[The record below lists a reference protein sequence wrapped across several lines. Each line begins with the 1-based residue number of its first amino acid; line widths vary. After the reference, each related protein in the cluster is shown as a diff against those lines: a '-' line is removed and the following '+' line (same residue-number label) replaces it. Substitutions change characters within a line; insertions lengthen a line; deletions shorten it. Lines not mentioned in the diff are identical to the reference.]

1 MIILDYIICFICKHI
16 QLSKKVEQKL
26 IWLLVNKI
34 RR

>member
-1 MIILDYIICFICKHI
+1 MIILDYIICFICKRI
-16 QLSKKVEQKL
+16 PLPKKIEQKL